1 MASRARAI
9 CGYVIGVLALA
20 AAFFMARAFWGTFT
34 AFYLWPKGGGVSGLI
49 FHSFI
54 GALVGSLPFGVL
66 FGLVVSS
73 RTAVN
78 ATLFAALAAGLLVA
92 FIAWAGFLSGPTW
105 WVAPL
110 DALFFVPLFAIFATL
125 ATRFF
130 PATSSHARTIAAA
143 AFLLLA
149 VFYYFG
155 PQLYYSYLYAPKV

>member
-1 MASRARAI
+1 MTSRPIAMS
-9 CGYVIGVLALA
+9 GYFVGVLALA

-34 AFYLWPKGGGVSGLI
+34 AFYLWPTGRGVSGLI
-49 FHSFI
+49 VHSFI
-54 GALVGSLPFGVL
+54 GALVGSLPFGLL

-78 ATLFAALAAGLLVA
+78 ATLFAAFAAGLLVA
-92 FIAWAGFLSGPTW
+92 FVAWAGFLSGPTW

-125 ATRFF
+125 ATRFV
-130 PATSSHARTIAAA
+130 PATSSHVRAIAAA

-155 PQLYYSYLYAPKV
+155 PQLYYSYVYAP